1 MDASQGIT
9 LTCGNL
15 EYEDR
20 MDLMTAHDHPLMTT
34 LDEKGKPI
42 SVTGR
47 QMELDSVKKTVTINQ
62 NVLIQN
68 VDGKAESQKAT
79 FLSEK
84 DQFVLEDDP
93 KFTTPSAL
101 LTGRR
106 ILSNFSGDRGV
117 IVEGMAEAYF
127 NPTGGPVSI
136 APKDRTAPVKS
147 PLGNPGAAPNSGI
160 LAPGVTPVVTP
171 GGPTAPFNR

>member
-1 MDASQGIT
+1 
-9 LTCGNL
+9 
-15 EYEDR
+15 
-20 MDLMTAHDHPLMTT
+20 
-34 LDEKGKPI
+34 
-42 SVTGR
+42 
-47 QMELDSVKKTVTINQ
+47 VKKTVTINQ